1 MAESALKITDA
12 QLLTE
17 LQNSFIDPG
26 QKKELTALIPEM
38 TVAEKIE
45 LLGIIKRSHVE
56 AEKAGLANK
65 DGLRAINKEY
75 KDKLNKL
82 VKESSENALKD
93 FEQADEKSTAGELKA
108 IEGEIVGLDA
118 TVNPKARV
126 KKGHGFRNAVLAMF
140 FLILLATGALY
151 ALHYLSNI

>member
-1 MAESALKITDA
+1 MAESTLKITDD
-12 QLLTE
+12 QLLIE

-26 QKKELTALIPEM
+26 QKKELTTLIPEM
-38 TVAEKIE
+38 TVAEKNE
-45 LLGIIKRSHVE
+45 LLGIINRSHVE

-93 FEQADEKSTAGELKA
+93 FEQAEEKSTEGELKV
-108 IEGEIVGLDA
+108 IEGEIVGIDSA
-118 TVNPKARV
+118 V
-126 KKGHGFRNAVLAMF
+126 KPVVVTKRSHILRNVVLVVF
-140 FLILLATGALY
+140 FLIIIVAGALY
-151 ALHYLSNI
+151 ALNYLSNM